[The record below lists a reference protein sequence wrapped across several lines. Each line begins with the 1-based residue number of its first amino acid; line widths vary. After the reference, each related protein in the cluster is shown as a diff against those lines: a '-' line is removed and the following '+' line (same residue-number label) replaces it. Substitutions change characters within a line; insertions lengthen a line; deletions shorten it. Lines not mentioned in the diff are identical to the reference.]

1 MTMKP
6 DKIKR
11 MLDACY
17 LAKRIRELLPELP
30 KGVTPAY
37 IQYMDVIHK
46 LQGEGVQVKISDIS
60 DYLGLPRPGVTR
72 TVKEMEANGYLKKI
86 VSENDG
92 RIIYIIITDQGEAL
106 SEKYDKDYYRRL
118 SAYLTGISDEEADCT
133 IETIEKFYK
142 VMSERRVDIE

>member
-1 MTMKP
+1 MQP

-37 IQYMDVIHK
+37 IQYIDVIHK
-46 LQGEGVQVKISDIS
+46 LQSTGENVKISDIS

-72 TVKEMEANGYLKKI
+72 TVKEMETKGYLRKI
-86 VSENDG
+86 VSEADG
-92 RIIYIIITDQGEAL
+92 RIIYITITDKGEAL
-106 SEKYDKDYYRRL
+106 SEKYDKNYYTRL
-118 SAYLTGISDEEADCT
+118 CEYMSDISDEEADCM
-133 IETIEKFYK
+133 IETIGKFYK
-142 VMSERRVDIE
+142 VMNERRVDIE

>member
-1 MTMKP
+1 MNA

-30 KGVTPAY
+30 EGVKPAY

-46 LQGEGVQVKISDIS
+46 LQKDTERVKVSDIS
-60 DYLGLPRPGVTR
+60 DALKLPRPGITR
-72 TVKEMEANGYLKKI
+72 TVKEMEKKGYLYKYA
-86 VSENDG
+86 SEEDG
-92 RIIYIIITDQGEAL
+92 RITYIAITEKGEEL
-106 SEKYDKDYYRRL
+106 SDRYDKNYYSRL
-118 SAYLTGISDEEADCT
+118 SKYLDTISEEEADCM
-133 IETIEKFYK
+133 IRTIEKFYQ